1 MSVVRSICVFHM
13 SCGREELWRPSFL
26 VNRFGYHCNARCV
39 LWVRREKEHNMR
51 FRERPYRRTGQLLD
65 QLIDDSRNKSWA
77 LAARE
82 LLVDECGSAAT
93 IVVVELIQ
101 E

>member
-1 MSVVRSICVFHM
+1 
-13 SCGREELWRPSFL
+13 
-26 VNRFGYHCNARCV
+26 
-39 LWVRREKEHNMR
+39 MR

-93 IVVVELIQ
+93 IVVVEIIQ
-101 E
+101 EQVF